1 MAGSNM
7 WYWAACAIAGSLW
20 AAEPV
25 SGLSEDVPAP
35 EAPAAAEDGVAG
47 VDAGTEGGRVVP
59 SGQAGANHPYQAI
72 ILRNSFGLREPPAP
86 AAPPPETAP
95 PVNTTALK
103 LTGLTTLLGKR
114 AMFVFNDGKT
124 NKVSGLVSEGE
135 RDRFL
140 TDLEVLEIDPAARRV
155 KVVFGGKEMELDFV
169 NNGLMPPTNVAAVAV
184 VAGAPGR
191 PGAPQLPTLPG
202 QRTVNLGNPANQPGA
217 NPGATTGGIRSV
229 PTRPTR
235 LGSGGVS
242 GVQPMPL
249 AGAGNVPGG
258 VPVTE
263 SAPAIPTLTPDQQ
276 IMLLREQHI
285 FARQNNIELP
295 PVPPAPGLEDLSGGP
310 GDMPPMPVQPPGLPP
325 GLR

>member
-1 MAGSNM
+1 MVGRNLCS
-7 WYWAACAIAGSLW
+7 WAAVGIAGSLW
-20 AAEPV
+20 AAAPEPG
-25 SGLSEDVPAP
+25 SPEDVPAP
-35 EAPAAAEDGVAG
+35 DAPLAAEEGVIDG
-47 VDAGTEGGRVVP
+47 DTELEGGAEP
-59 SGQAGANHPYQAI
+59 SGPAGANHPYQAI
-72 ILRNSFGLREPPAP
+72 IFRNSFGLREPPP
-86 AAPPPETAP
+86 PPAPPPEVAP
-95 PVNTTALK
+95 PVNATALK

-140 TDLEVLEIDPAARRV
+140 TDLEVLEIDATARRV
-155 KVVFGGKEMELDFV
+155 KVVFGGKELELDFV
-169 NNGLMPPTNVAAVAV
+169 NNGLMPPTNVTAVAAVA
-184 VAGAPGR
+184 GR

-202 QRTVNLGNPANQPGA
+202 QRTVNLGNPGNQPA
-217 NPGATTGGIRSV
+217 VSPGAAPGGIRSV

-242 GVQPMPL
+242 GVQPVPL
-249 AGAGNVPGG
+249 AGAGNVIGG
-258 VPVTE
+258 VPGAE
-263 SAPAIPTLTPDQQ
+263 PAPAMPTLTPDQQ
-276 IMLLREQHI
+276 IMRLREQHI

-310 GDMPPMPVQPPGLPP
+310 GDMPPMPIQPPGLPP

>member
-1 MAGSNM
+1 M
-7 WYWAACAIAGSLW
+7 
-20 AAEPV
+20 
-25 SGLSEDVPAP
+25 
-35 EAPAAAEDGVAG
+35 
-47 VDAGTEGGRVVP
+47 
-59 SGQAGANHPYQAI
+59 
-72 ILRNSFGLREPPAP
+72 
-86 AAPPPETAP
+86 
-95 PVNTTALK
+95 NTTALK

-191 PGAPQLPTLPG
+191 PGAPQLPHAAGTAHGEPG
-202 QRTVNLGNPANQPGA
+202 QSCEPAGGQPGRHHR
-217 NPGATTGGIRSV
+217 GIRSV

-249 AGAGNVPGG
+249 AGAGNVLGAFP
-258 VPVTE
+258 
-263 SAPAIPTLTPDQQ
+263 
-276 IMLLREQHI
+276 
-285 FARQNNIELP
+285 
-295 PVPPAPGLEDLSGGP
+295 
-310 GDMPPMPVQPPGLPP
+310 
-325 GLR
+325 